1 MLNTQR
7 IATLVLKGIGLS
19 NAFFLIVL
27 GILNWIL
34 VVGFI
39 RLISRATVAITRRAQ
54 VPAIRA
60 QRRAAAA
67 KSQSALVSPAHRS
80 RKS

>member
-27 GILNWIL
+27 GILNGSWL
-34 VVGFI
+34 SASSGSSVVPP
-39 RLISRATVAITRRAQ
+39 LPSPA
-54 VPAIRA
+54 VPSAEQPPR
-60 QRRAAAA
+60 

>member
-7 IATLVLKGIGLS
+7 IATLVRLS

-54 VPAIRA
+54 
-60 QRRAAAA
+60 RRAAAA
-67 KSQSALVSPAHRS
+67 QIPERIGVASTQK
-80 RKS
+80 

>member
-7 IATLVLKGIGLS
+7 IATLILKGIGLS

-54 VPAIRA
+54 APAIRA
-60 QRRAAAA
+60 KRRAAAA
-67 KSQSALVSPAHRS
+67 QIPERIGVASTQK
-80 RKS
+80 

>member
-7 IATLVLKGIGLS
+7 IAALVLKGIGLS

-27 GILNWIL
+27 GSLNWIL

-54 VPAIRA
+54 
-60 QRRAAAA
+60 RRAAAA
-67 KSQSALVSPAHRS
+67 QIPERIGVASTQK
-80 RKS
+80 